1 MTLSELYEVADDED
15 VTVDAFDL
23 QGTEAL
29 AVMAPDGRCFVAI
42 DPMQLRSEEDEKEKL
57 AHELGH
63 CVRGAFYNAY
73 SPYDIRARHEYKAN
87 AWAYRTLVPRDE
99 LWRVSHEI
107 DATDESV
114 AEHFGVS
121 VEFLRRAR
129 YYYRERCR
137 K

>member
-15 VTVDAFDL
+15 VTVDAFAL
-23 QGTEAL
+23 TGTEAL
-29 AVMAPDGRCFVAI
+29 AVMEPGGRCFVAI
-42 DPMQLRSEEDEKEKL
+42 DPMQLRSEIDEKEKL

-63 CVRGAFYNAY
+63 CVRGAFYNEY
-73 SPYDIRARHEYKAN
+73 SPYDVRARHEYRAN

-99 LWRVSHEI
+99 LWRISREI
-107 DATDESV
+107 DATETQV
-114 AEHFGVS
+114 AEHFGVT
-121 VEFLRRAR
+121 VEFLRQAQ